1 MDFAD
6 YPGHVRGA
14 QSIKLQEKKS
24 LKVSILYTLHY
35 IHTTPALHSATLTLL
50 SILHTLTMQQPLLM
64 QAKPD
69 VQKYILNIFRKIFC
83 LELTT
88 YY

>member
-6 YPGHVRGA
+6 YPGHVGGA

-24 LKVSILYTLHY
+24 LKLSILYTLHY
-35 IHTTPALHSATLTLL
+35 IHTTPALHTTTLTLL

-64 QAKPD
+64 PD